1 MSRPVDPKEGMCN
14 DAYAAQLWE
23 DGGIKGYDLVLFLT
37 ANATKDCKEGA
48 LAYTLPCL
56 TDMVTGRPTAAGMN
70 ICPLSQRSS
79 PHRLLNTLVH
89 ELVHALVSLIEAVG
103 VEKLGVVLGVQGV
116 RVVLERFGVQ

>member
-1 MSRPVDPKEGMCN
+1 MCN

>member
-1 MSRPVDPKEGMCN
+1 VYCQVRLPRKYAIRMPKPSSDKEGFCN
-14 DAYAAQLWE
+14 DAYASALWE
-23 DGGIKGYDLVLFLT
+23 DGGVRGYDLVLFVT
-37 ANATKDCKEGA
+37 ANHTKDCKQGA

-89 ELVHALVSLIEAVG
+89 ELVHALVSEQ
-103 VEKLGVVLGVQGV
+103 QGPT
-116 RVVLERFGVQ
+116 RERRPHCI